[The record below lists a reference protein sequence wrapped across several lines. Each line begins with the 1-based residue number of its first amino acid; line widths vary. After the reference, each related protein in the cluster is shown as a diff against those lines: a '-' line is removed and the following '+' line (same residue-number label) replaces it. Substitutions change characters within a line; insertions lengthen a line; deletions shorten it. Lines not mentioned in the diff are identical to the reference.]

1 MKDATCRI
9 SAPILAAAIGTVRS
23 MDNKHKEALVDEIHR
38 AQPNML
44 ASFLVQSQLGVSYE
58 KMEFLLE
65 ILLICY
71 QAMKQ
76 SKHVWPRITEDDQAR
91 EMARYVATIQFGEGL
106 HKSVHRDLINQYI
119 DQHPEPYL
127 YAFAQNETNDWL
139 QRISPE
145 QSDTQ
150 VMLAAANFVNCI
162 AFAKLPK
169 AVVMPAKKTK
179 PR

>member
-1 MKDATCRI
+1 MKDAACRI
-9 SAPILAAAIGTVRS
+9 TAPILATAIGTVRS
-23 MDNKHKEALVDEIHR
+23 MDNKRKEALVDEIHK

-58 KMEFLLE
+58 KMAFLLE
-65 ILLICY
+65 VLLVCF

-76 SKHVWPRITEDDQAR
+76 SNHAWSLITEDDQAR
-91 EMARYVATIQFGEGL
+91 EMARYVATIRFGEGL
-106 HKSVHRDLINQYI
+106 AAAVHADLVKQYI

-127 YAFAQNETNDWL
+127 FAFVQTETNDWL
-139 QRISPE
+139 QRIAPE
-145 QSDTQ
+145 KSDTQ

-169 AVVMPAKKTK
+169 PVVESATKTK
-179 PR
+179 LR

>member
-1 MKDATCRI
+1 MKVATCRI
-9 SAPILAAAIGTVRS
+9 SVPILAAAIQTVRS
-23 MDNKHKEALVDEIHR
+23 MGNQQKDALVDEIHKV
-38 AQPNML
+38 QPNML

-65 ILLICY
+65 MLLICY

-76 SKHVWPRITEDDQAR
+76 SNHAWPLITENHQER
-91 EMARYVATIQFGEGL
+91 EMTRYVATIQFSEGL
-106 HKSVHRDLINQYI
+106 AAPVHADLVKQYV

-127 YAFAQNETNDWL
+127 FAFVQTETNDWL
-139 QRISPE
+139 QRIAPE
-145 QSDTQ
+145 KSDTK

-169 AVVMPAKKTK
+169 PAVTSSKKTK